1 MAHVGPLPRVCTLV
15 LLQVFTVR
23 EGLVAGLAG
32 ELRVGGASAILEVTP
47 EPGAGVEDAAADGA
61 GQHLH
66 PVKQIHGSYA
76 APLYHPSH
84 VQPDHPSRSPD
95 CIQHHIRL
103 LLRVRE
109 GVGLSRL
116 RLVVDL
122 VVMVVVVA
130 TDVLREA

>member
-1 MAHVGPLPRVCTLV
+1 MVPATVLHQTATVCEPEGTVMAHVGPLPRVCTLV

-84 VQPDHPSRSPD
+84 VQPDHPSLKQEDTHP
-95 CIQHHIRL
+95 
-103 LLRVRE
+103 
-109 GVGLSRL
+109 
-116 RLVVDL
+116 
-122 VVMVVVVA
+122 
-130 TDVLREA
+130 